1 MRRIT
6 AVFEDRDQAE
16 CAKHLLLM
24 AGIENDALIL
34 IEGCGTV
41 KGPDLPDADA
51 LEEGNYTI
59 ADDMQNLFKR
69 MFMSSEEAQQQVAW
83 EAVNAGKVVLE
94 VDTETE
100 EDFEVAFDI
109 IDDLRFGW
117 TNFN

>member
-6 AVFEDRDQAE
+6 AVFDNRDQADY
-16 CAKHLLLM
+16 AKRLLLI
-24 AGIENDALIL
+24 AGIENDAIVLV
-34 IEGCGTV
+34 EGCDSVG
-41 KGPDLPDADA
+41 GPHLPDAEA
-51 LEEGNYTI
+51 LEAGNYTI

-100 EDFEVAFDI
+100 EDFEIAFDT